1 VSGIFVYTVFSKIFP
16 SKEALIPRSI
26 YSLEVVEGKEMGS
39 DRDVEGENRG
49 VFEKKG
55 GNVDAVDFGKAF

>member
-1 VSGIFVYTVFSKIFP
+1 
-16 SKEALIPRSI
+16 LIPRSI

-39 DRDVEGENRG
+39 EDRDTEGDSRG

-55 GNVDAVDFGKAF
+55 GNVDAVNFGKAF